1 MATYFDNLTPF
12 GQHLQKKGYQG
23 RSPYDEY
30 FYHEGTSVSRDFMRD
45 QRQRK
50 MGNKEANRNYSA
62 LNYAPINDKNYSAVY
77 GYSSDPQLRNLSV
90 LNPSNRQP
98 GLGIANQG
106 LMSSNRQP
114 GISNNNR
121 TSTGGT
127 PTPPNFK
134 NNLLNYLVSP
144 QGKGMAQGLLEAS
157 GYSKTPVSFGQA
169 LSRGIQRSNEAQAQA
184 QASQLARDK
193 FNYQKEQDILNRSLE
208 YAKIKPAS
216 VPALQQNIRKML
228 EARNLKPGT
237 PEYDI
242 AFASEIEKYLAKS
255 NSSTTTINMP
265 EDKGDVKVYELA
277 ATSFDK
283 SGQKLQDTTD
293 IAITQNTNIDNMMR
307 LIRNLDEG
315 DFGTFGGVKLKL
327 QQMAKQLGVNVD
339 DLSDKEAFFT
349 LAGDFVM
356 SQIAK
361 TKGAI
366 SNKEMAYFEMIS
378 PGLSRSK
385 QGNILQ
391 LQLAKAVNDF
401 NISIMEKR
409 TQFELDAA
417 KRGLNSVEM
426 KNEWNQMYLD
436 IIQNDNSILGTLEKK
451 MENNIINTAIEE
463 LGGAENLL
471 FNVRNES
478 DFNQIKTQINTY
490 YDNFG
495 ETPQDYK
502 LVGYTQEGHPQIM
515 VDLGNDRYELRTVTT
530 DMRN

>member
-1 MATYFDNLTPF
+1 MATNFYGGRTPMTMSASGIS
-12 GQHLQKKGYQG
+12 GQRIEDPRQKSMAVARGFFNGVPQQK
-23 RSPYDEY
+23 RS
-30 FYHEGTSVSRDFMRD
+30 F
-45 QRQRK
+45 
-50 MGNKEANRNYSA
+50 SA
-62 LNYAPINDKNYSAVY
+62 LNYAPINDKSYSAIY
-77 GYSSDPQLRNLSV
+77 GNSSNPYIRNNLTT
-90 LNPSNRQP
+90 PSNRQP
-98 GLGIANQG
+98 GFGIANQG

-114 GISNNNR
+114 GISNANN
-121 TSTGGT
+121 TTGTGGT
-127 PTPPNFK
+127 NTPPNFK

-144 QGKGMAQGLLEAS
+144 RGKGMAQGLLEAS
-157 GYSKTPVSFGQA
+157 GYSETPIGFGQA
-169 LSRGIQRSNEAQAQA
+169 LAMGMKRSDEAQAQA
-184 QASQLARDK
+184 QASQLAIDK
-193 FNYQKEQDILNRSLE
+193 FNYQKEQDILDRALE

-255 NSSTTTINMP
+255 NSSSTTINMP
-265 EDKGDVKVYELA
+265 EDKGDVKTYELA

-283 SGQKLQDTTD
+283 SGQKLQETTD
-293 IAITQNTNIDNMMR
+293 IAITQNTNIDNMLR
-307 LIRNLDEG
+307 LMRNLDES
-315 DFGTFGGVKLKL
+315 DFGTFGGLKLKA

-401 NISIMEKR
+401 NIGIMKKR
-409 TQFELDAA
+409 SQYELD
-417 KRGLNSVEM
+417 
-426 KNEWNQMYLD
+426 
-436 IIQNDNSILGTLEKK
+436 
-451 MENNIINTAIEE
+451 
-463 LGGAENLL
+463 LL
-471 FNVRNES
+471 FNE
-478 DFNQIKTQINTY
+478 Y
-490 YDNFG
+490 NFCIFLILPG
-495 ETPQDYK
+495 SQ
-502 LVGYTQEGHPQIM
+502 VG
-515 VDLGNDRYELRTVTT
+515 
-530 DMRN
+530 

>member
-1 MATYFDNLTPF
+1 MVTPF
-12 GQHLQKKGYQG
+12 YGG
-23 RSPYDEY
+23 RTPITPSASGISGRRIEDPRQS
-30 FYHEGTSVSRDFMRD
+30 GTGVARGMFNGVPQQ
-45 QRQRK
+45 QRSF
-50 MGNKEANRNYSA
+50 SA
-62 LNYAPINDKNYSAVY
+62 LNYAPINDKNYSAIY
-77 GYSSDPQLRNLSV
+77 GNSSNPYIRNNLTT
-90 LNPSNRQP
+90 PSNRQP

-114 GISNNNR
+114 GMSNNNNR

-127 PTPPNFK
+127 ATPPNFK

-169 LSRGIQRSNEAQAQA
+169 LSRGMQRSNEAQAQA

-216 VPALQQNIRKML
+216 VPQLQQNIRTML
-228 EARNLKPGT
+228 EARGLKPGT

-242 AFASEIEKYLAKS
+242 AFAGEIEKYLSKT
-255 NSSTTTINMP
+255 NSTTNTITMP
-265 EDKGDVKVYELA
+265 TDKGDVKIYELA
-277 ATSFDK
+277 ASSFDK
-283 SGQKLQDTTD
+283 SGEKLQQTTD
-293 IAITQNTNIDNMMR
+293 IAITQNTNIGNMMR

-339 DLSDKEAFFT
+339 DISDKEAFFT

-417 KRGLNSVEM
+417 EKGLNSVQT
-426 KNEWNQMYLD
+426 KNQWNKMYMD
-436 IIQNDNSILGTLEKK
+436 IIQKDNSILGTLEKK
-451 MENNIINTAIEE
+451 MENNIINTAIED
-463 LGGAENLL
+463 LGADNLL
-471 FNVRNES
+471 FNVRNEK
-478 DFNQIKTQINTY
+478 DLDQVKTQINTY
-490 YDNFG
+490 YDEFG